1 MASIKLSIIFILVL
15 FSSVAYSQE
24 ETDELKCLVEA
35 IYHEARSEPFV
46 GQLAVANVILERT
59 NLHKF
64 PDTICKVVHAGH
76 RWEGNIIRNRC
87 AFSYFCDGKK
97 EWTNIDKKALD
108 TAYDVAGLALKG
120 VMVMPLLGATH
131 YHASY
136 VNPRWANYMEKLGQI
151 GIHIFYVD

>member
-1 MASIKLSIIFILVL
+1 MASIRLSIIFILVL

-64 PDTICKVVHAGH
+64 PDTICKCLLCIYQEDNS
-76 RWEGNIIRNRC
+76 RLKNR
-87 AFSYFCDGKK
+87 
-97 EWTNIDKKALD
+97 
-108 TAYDVAGLALKG
+108 V
-120 VMVMPLLGATH
+120 
-131 YHASY
+131 
-136 VNPRWANYMEKLGQI
+136 
-151 GIHIFYVD
+151 GICQSFMIL